1 MLVTAEEIRFE
12 QDVANNIADTQRLS
26 PYIDKAERE
35 WVINAIG
42 VKNYK
47 RLEKAQQIMNLQ

>member
-47 RLEKAQQIMNLQ
+47 RLEQNENRVS